1 MNTTI
6 NISLHI
12 EDHELTLRVP
22 NQVTLIRLKALIYP
36 ILREE
41 RLLQSEDFE
50 LMIENKKV
58 MVNGGQSLAEYSLSD
73 GDRFA
78 VLVH

>member
-58 MVNGGQSLAEYSLSD
+58 MVSSGQSLAEYSLSD

-78 VLVH
+78 VSVH